1 MAADSSEFGKTG
13 MRFRVEVTPLGGEH
27 SGSNNFAVAEHWQAA
42 FSDVRELRRES
53 SPEDALS
60 FEALGDDAHR
70 IIDAERNLRYIV
82 EPAQDERAH
91 YASFVLLGARDV
103 EPSEEAPFG
112 YRERAV
118 RLVGEASRERARQ
131 VLEALLEV
139 VRAELLDAPFGQVI
153 ELGAFV
159 GEDIGMSSP
168 VATLSFKDWRGE
180 MDFWFAGELDRPPA
194 APPRAAEQQPTASE
208 PPHVAEPPPVVPEA
222 SRAPV
227 PAARPLLKVRA
238 PRPAGEPVPSSR
250 RAREDLIGD
259 LFDTMHQLDF
269 APDIP
274 SGVAFVQ
281 NVLETLLPGRVS
293 AVHVFDIDTRTFML
307 VGVRGI
313 SRSFI
318 GQRLSDGDPF
328 FAELM
333 HQKRA
338 QRVEGEVL
346 GASQL
351 RGHFQEDP
359 PARLMAA
366 PVLCEERDLGVIEV
380 GDPEG
385 PEPYSEQEAA
395 ALDFIASRFGEF
407 LARRPIVLDA
417 ELFGR

>member
-1 MAADSSEFGKTG
+1 

-70 IIDAERNLRYIV
+70 IIDAERSLRYIV

-118 RLVGEASRERARQ
+118 RLVGEVSRERARQ

-139 VRAELLDAPFGQVI
+139 VRAELIDAPFGQVI

-159 GEDIGMSSP
+159 GDDIGMSSP

-180 MDFWFAGELDRPPA
+180 MDFWFAGELDGQPAVPESPGAFEPEPA
-194 APPRAAEQQPTASE
+194 APE
-208 PPHVAEPPPVVPEA
+208 PPHVAGQPPVVLEA
-222 SRAPV
+222 PRAAV
-227 PAARPLLKVRA
+227 PAARPLLKVHT

-293 AVHVFDIDTRTFML
+293 AVHVFDIDTRTFVL
-307 VGVRGI
+307 VGVTGI

-318 GQRLSDGDPF
+318 GQRLPDGDPF

-338 QRVEGEVL
+338 QRVEGEML
-346 GASQL
+346 GATQL
-351 RGHFQEDP
+351 RGHFQDKP

-366 PVLCEERDLGVIEV
+366 PVLCEERDLGVVEV